1 MAGRKSGHASYVQR
15 GVGGAGPTITRVIV
29 LITCVAAI
37 HAVAQ
42 GFEEPP
48 PAPVPAI
55 DPTAVPAA
63 PAVDPDDRVAG
74 ELPEVEEPEGTE
86 PRQGPARV
94 GIIAGHWGYD
104 SGAACPDGLEEV
116 QVNLD
121 VAQRVVQSL
130 RALGHT
136 VDLLE
141 EFDPRLTGYSGDAVV
156 SIHADSCQPF
166 PEATPPPTGFKVA
179 SLVDSAVPEEERLLV
194 SCLYREY
201 GARTGLPTHDTSIT
215 GHMTYYHAFYQID
228 EGTPAAIIEMG
239 FLWLDR
245 ELLTGR
251 ADLVAQGIVDG
262 ILCFLGGH

>member
-15 GVGGAGPTITRVIV
+15 GVGGPGPTITRVIV
-29 LITCVAAI
+29 IITCVAAI

-48 PAPVPAI
+48 RTPAPVA
-55 DPTAVPAA
+55 DPTAVPTV
-63 PAVDPDDRVAG
+63 PAVDADDG
-74 ELPEVEEPEGTE
+74 LPENLPEAEEPEGTD
-86 PRQGPARV
+86 PRQDPARI
-94 GIIAGHWGYD
+94 GIIAGHWGHD
-104 SGAACPDGLEEV
+104 SGAVCPDGLEEV
-116 QVNLD
+116 QVTLD
-121 VAQRVVQSL
+121 IAQRVVQSL

-156 SIHADSCQPF
+156 SIHADSCLPF

-215 GHMTYYHAFYQID
+215 GHMTYYHAFYQIH
-228 EGTPAAIIEMG
+228 ERTPGAIIETG

-245 ELLTGR
+245 ELLTER
-251 ADLVAQGIVDG
+251 PDLVAQGIVDG
-262 ILCFLGGH
+262 ILCFLRGG